1 MNFLR
6 RLRKHFLSRLN
17 WKSTGLDP
25 KSTGLNPKSN
35 GLNPKSNGLDPK
47 NTDPE
52 DSSRRSFLRA
62 IGLGTAMPIGRA
74 LVRRKGG
81 FSEADRS
88 QGDLSRVLIETSR
101 YFDDQVNVS
110 LYRYQD
116 LLQIDMTFSGF
127 KLAGDG
133 KSLVRSS
140 SSGLLA
146 VYFQPQHLAE
156 QAYRESGGGGGTANF
171 DAEAQK
177 DLNESAVPNDSL
189 SLPAATYASDRS
201 RLVFNIPASISSI
214 PLTAHALLN
223 WGQLTPVINNRATA
237 EAILPVFTSKDN
249 VADYLN
255 VLAAAPAEPSKGPSK
270 KELRAATKDE
280 QQQMNARNA
289 QNQQLTPVNPKAAK
303 KNQPTLVGIAQRL
316 TPGKTPRPLDLSET
330 SIELPYRLFISP
342 NQFGTWYHELKL
354 KWTGLQAA
362 GAFQTCELWHNRLTA
377 SNSAYMTVRAL
388 WGVDISGTYNNKPA
402 RVDSFVTALY
412 NDDRHCIVHESS
424 NWGIANFT
432 PQAVQV
438 EQLMLTPLGGW
449 LDGVLQV
456 SRTALAN
463 AKIIGSLNLL
473 KWKHLANLA
482 RDHYVEVVYA
492 GNMFPFGHEASLVRV
507 TQRVAKQNYAYN
519 QQQFFIVISETEMKY
534 NPVDSSNQFNSFPFS
549 TIRFV
554 TTVTPPLNTPQRF
567 CTKISD
573 NQGDHQFI
581 PYVNGSP
588 FMFRIIAYDLEGT
601 EVDLEMPLVF
611 LSTDITVDVHG
622 NPNTGNIG
630 AISTFYNDANQ
641 THIQTAIDFRSQKM
655 ALAKSQTPGD
665 TRFEVQAATFHAAVV
680 PGSAPG
686 FRPLV
691 AGMGVFIHAVQ
702 AITGVNT
709 AQNIVLVD
717 DRNSGTVFASLATA
731 SAVNFSGNSN
741 KTGGSL
747 SPNFSIT
754 AISKLHGAIGGDVN
768 QAKSLN
774 FDPTAFFDSTAKLF
788 GVIDLGQIVQKVSNA
803 AATLSGT
810 TVNSPIPALKTIET
824 ADALIT
830 QYTWNAAT
838 LTSHDFGFVQFVPAS
853 SAPGKLVVETSIYRY
868 KNASQPDTLV
878 VNSYLDDFS
887 VTIAGLAEVSFTRVG
902 FTTGS
907 NAKVDVTIDLQQP
920 PVKFLGA
927 LTFVNAL
934 QQFIPSNGFS
944 DPPYLDVS
952 DTGVQTGYTLALPN
966 IQLGA
971 FTLSN
976 VSFGAMVDLPFTGDP
991 MSVQFNF
998 CQKQQPFTLTISL
1011 LGGGGFFAVAFDMHG
1026 LTSLEASL
1034 EFGASA
1040 SLDLGVASGSVSVMG
1055 GVYYGMTI
1063 SNGVTTSELSGFVKM
1078 NGSLSVLGLI
1088 TASVEF
1094 DLTLAADLSGNKV
1107 TRVWGEASLTIQ
1119 VSVFMFSTSVQLQVE
1134 REFAGADADPTFGQM
1149 VSQSDWQTYCGAFA
1163 A

>member
-1 MNFLR
+1 MSFLR
-6 RLRKHFLSRLN
+6 RLRNYFLS
-17 WKSTGLDP
+17 GLKRKGPIQEDP
-25 KSTGLNPKSN
+25 
-35 GLNPKSNGLDPK
+35 
-47 NTDPE
+47 
-52 DSSRRSFLRA
+52 SRRSFLQA
-62 IGLGTAMPIGRA
+62 IGWGTALPIGQA
-74 LVRRKGG
+74 LTGRQK
-81 FSEADRS
+81 
-88 QGDLSRVLIETSR
+88 DLPGVLIEASR

-116 LLQIDMTFSGF
+116 LLQLDMTFSGF
-127 KLAGDG
+127 KLSGDS

-140 SSGLLA
+140 SSAL
-146 VYFQPQHLAE
+146 VVIYFQPQHLAE
-156 QAYRESGGGGGTANF
+156 TAYRESGGGGGSANF
-171 DAEAQK
+171 DADAALQ
-177 DLNESAVPNDSL
+177 LNEGPIPNDSL
-189 SLPAATYASDRS
+189 NLPAITYASDRS
-201 RLVFNIPASISSI
+201 RLVFDIPASINSI
-214 PLTAHALLN
+214 PLTADALLN
-223 WGQLTPVINNRATA
+223 WGQLSPVINSRATA
-237 EAILPVFTSKDN
+237 EAILPIFTGKDN

-255 VLAAAPAEPSKGPSK
+255 VLAAPPAEASKGPSK
-270 KELRAATKDE
+270 KQLRAATKDE
-280 QQQMNARNA
+280 QQQMNARNI
-289 QNQQLTPVNPKAAK
+289 QNQQLAPAIVGKTPK
-303 KNQPTLVGIAQRL
+303 KGQPVLIGIIRRL
-316 TPGKTPRPLDLSET
+316 TPGKTPRPLDPSET

-354 KWTGLQAA
+354 KWTGLAAA

-388 WGVDISGTYNNKPA
+388 WGVDINGTYNQKPA
-402 RVDSFVTALY
+402 RVESFITALY

-492 GNMFPFGHEASLVRV
+492 GNMFPFGHEASLVRI

-519 QQQFFIVISETEMKY
+519 QQQFFIVINETELKY
-534 NPVDSSNQFNSFPFS
+534 NPVDSSNKFNSFPFS

-554 TTVTPPLNTPQRF
+554 TTVTPPLTPPQHFCNT
-567 CTKISD
+567 ISD
-573 NQGDHQFI
+573 KQDDHQFV
-581 PYVNGSP
+581 PKVNNLP
-588 FMFRIIAYDLEGT
+588 FLFRIIAYDLEGT

-611 LSTDITVDVHG
+611 LSTDITVDGHG
-622 NPNTGNIG
+622 NANMNNIN
-630 AISTFYNDANQ
+630 AIIQQYNDTNQ
-641 THIQTAIDFRSQKM
+641 KYIQTYIDLRSQKM
-655 ALAKSQTPGD
+655 ALTRSQTPGD
-665 TRFEVQAATFHAAVV
+665 TRFEAQSATFHAAGV
-680 PGSAPG
+680 PGQPPG

-691 AGMGVFIHAVQ
+691 SGMEVFIHAVQ

-709 AQNIVLVD
+709 AQMIVLED
-717 DRNSGTVFASLATA
+717 DRNSGTVFASLVTA
-731 SAVNFSGNSN
+731 SGVSFNGNSN

-747 SPNFSIT
+747 SPNFSVT
-754 AISKLHGAIGGDVN
+754 ALSKLHGAIGGDVN
-768 QAKSLN
+768 QAKNLS

-803 AATLSGT
+803 AATLNGT

-824 ADALIT
+824 TDALIT

-838 LTSHDFGFVQFVPAS
+838 LTTHDFGFVQFVPAS
-853 SAPGKLVVETSIYRY
+853 GAPGKLVVETSIYRY

-887 VTIAGLAEVSFTRVG
+887 VTIAGLAAVSFNRVG

-920 PVKFLGA
+920 PVKFMGA

-952 DTGVQTGYTLALPN
+952 DTGVETGYTLALPN

-976 VSFGAMVDLPFTGDP
+976 VSFGAIVDLPFTGDP
-991 MSVQFNF
+991 MSVKFNF

-1026 LTSLEASL
+1026 LLSLEAAL
-1034 EFGASA
+1034 EFGAAA

-1055 GVYYGMTI
+1055 GVYYGM
-1063 SNGVTTSELSGFVKM
+1063 SLNNGIQTSELSGYVKM

-1107 TRVWGEASLTIQ
+1107 TRVWGEATLTIQ

-1134 REFAGADADPTFGQM
+1134 REFAGADADPTFEQM
-1149 VSQSDWQTYCGAFA
+1149 VSQNDWQTYCGAFA

>member
-1 MNFLR
+1 MMFFR
-6 RLRKHFLSRLN
+6 RLRNLFLSGPNRN
-17 WKSTGLDP
+17 NAAFNKEHSGLDR
-25 KSTGLNPKSN
+25 K
-35 GLNPKSNGLDPK
+35 DPA
-47 NTDPE
+47 PE
-52 DSSRRSFLRA
+52 DASRRSFLQA
-62 IGLGTAMPIGRA
+62 IGWGTAMPIGRA
-74 LVRRKGG
+74 LVRRT
-81 FSEADRS
+81 ADLP
-88 QGDLSRVLIETSR
+88 GLLLETSR

-127 KLAGDG
+127 KLSGDG

-140 SSGLLA
+140 SSALVA

-156 QAYRESGGGGGTANF
+156 QAYREAGGEGGTANF
-171 DAEAQK
+171 DAEAES
-177 DLNESAVPNDSL
+177 DLKESTVPNDQL
-189 SLPAATYASDRS
+189 NLPALTYISDRS
-201 RLVFNIPASISSI
+201 RLVFDVPASISSL
-214 PLTAHALLN
+214 PLTTETLLN
-223 WGQLTPVINNRATA
+223 WGQLTPVINQRATA
-237 EAILPVFTSKDN
+237 EAILPIFTSKDN

-255 VLAAAPAEPSKGPSK
+255 VLAAAPAQPGKGPSK

-280 QQQMNARNA
+280 QQQVNARNA
-289 QNQQLTPVNPKAAK
+289 QNQQLTPVNPKTAK
-303 KNQPTLVGIAQRL
+303 KNLPALVGIVKRI

-342 NQFGTWYHELKL
+342 NQFGTWFHELRL
-354 KWTGLQAA
+354 KWTGLAA
-362 GAFQTCELWHNRLTA
+362 PGAFQTCELWHNRLTA
-377 SNSAYMTVRAL
+377 SNSAYMTIRAL
-388 WGVDISGTYNNKPA
+388 WGVDISGTYSKKPA
-402 RVDSFVTALY
+402 RDDSFVTALY

-449 LDGVLQV
+449 LDGTLQV
-456 SRTALAN
+456 SRTALEN

-473 KWKHLANLA
+473 KWKHLANLG

-534 NPVDSSNQFNSFPFS
+534 NPVDGSNQFNSFPFS

-554 TTVTPPLNTPQRF
+554 TTVTPPLNTPQPF
-567 CTKISD
+567 CTKLSD
-573 NQGDHQFI
+573 KQNDHQFI
-581 PYVNGSP
+581 PKVNGSP
-588 FMFRIIAYDLEGT
+588 FLFRIIGYDLEGT

-611 LSTDITVDVHG
+611 VSTDITVDTHG
-622 NPNTGNIG
+622 NINTGNID
-630 AISTFYNDANQ
+630 AISAFYNDANQ
-641 THIQTAIDFRSQKM
+641 THIQTVIDFRSQKM
-655 ALAKSQTPGD
+655 ALTRSQTAGD
-665 TRFEVQAATFHAAVV
+665 TSFEVQSATFQAAAA
-680 PGSAPG
+680 PAPG

-691 AGMGVFIHAVQ
+691 AGMEIFVHAVQ
-702 AITGVNT
+702 VITGVNA
-709 AQNIVLVD
+709 AQQIVLVD
-717 DRNSGTVFASLATA
+717 DRNPGTVFASLVTA
-731 SAVNFSGNSN
+731 SGVNFNGDSN

-747 SPNFSIT
+747 SPNFSLT
-754 AISKLHGAIGGDVN
+754 ALSKLHGAIGGDVA
-768 QAKSLN
+768 QAKNLN

-788 GVIDLGQIVQKVSNA
+788 GVIDLGQIVQKVTNA

-838 LTSHDFGFVQFVPAS
+838 LTTHDFGFVQFVPAS

-868 KNASQPDTLV
+868 KNASQADTLV

-887 VTIAGLAEVSFTRVG
+887 VIIAGLAQVSFKKVG
-902 FTTGS
+902 FSTGS

-920 PVKFLGA
+920 PVKFMGA

-934 QQFIPSNGFS
+934 QQFIPANGFS

-952 DTGVQTGYTLALPN
+952 DTSVQTGYTLALPN

-976 VSFGAMVDLPFTGDP
+976 VSFGAMVELPFTGDP
-991 MSVQFNF
+991 MTVSFNF

-1026 LTSLEASL
+1026 LQSLEASL
-1034 EFGASA
+1034 EFGAAA

-1055 GVYYGMTI
+1055 GIYYGMTI
-1063 SNGVTTSELSGFVKM
+1063 SNGIQTSELTGFVKM

-1107 TRVWGEASLTIQ
+1107 SRVWGEASLTIQ

-1149 VSQSDWQTYCGAFA
+1149 VSQSDWLTYCGTFA

>member
-1 MNFLR
+1 MQE
-6 RLRKHFLSRLN
+6 
-17 WKSTGLDP
+17 DP
-25 KSTGLNPKSN
+25 
-35 GLNPKSNGLDPK
+35 
-47 NTDPE
+47 
-52 DSSRRSFLRA
+52 SRRSFLQA
-62 IGLGTAMPIGRA
+62 VGWGTALPVGRA
-74 LVRRKGG
+74 LVRRKK
-81 FSEADRS
+81 
-88 QGDLSRVLIETSR
+88 DLPGVLIEASR

-116 LLQIDMTFSGF
+116 LLQIDMTYSGF
-127 KLAGDG
+127 KLSGDN

-140 SSGLLA
+140 SSALLA

-156 QAYRESGGGGGTANF
+156 TAYRESGGGGGTANF
-171 DAEAQK
+171 DAEAAA
-177 DLNESAVPNDSL
+177 DLDEGPIPNDSL
-189 SLPAATYASDRS
+189 NLPAITYASDRS
-201 RLVFNIPASISSI
+201 RLVFDIPASINSI
-214 PLTAHALLN
+214 SLTADAILN
-223 WGQLTPVINNRATA
+223 WGQLSPVINSRATA

-249 VADYLN
+249 VSDYLN
-255 VLAAAPAEPSKGPSK
+255 VLAAAPAESSKGPSK

-280 QQQMNARNA
+280 QQQVNARNV
-289 QNQQLTPVNPKAAK
+289 QNQQLSPAIAGKPPKK
-303 KNQPTLVGIAQRL
+303 GQLVLTGIIRRI
-316 TPGKTPRPLDLSET
+316 TPGKTPRPLDPSET

-354 KWTGLQAA
+354 KWTGLAAA
-362 GAFQTCELWHNRLTA
+362 GAFQTCELWHNRLMA

-388 WGVDISGTYNNKPA
+388 WGVDINGTYNKKPA
-402 RVDSFVTALY
+402 RDESFITALF

-432 PQAVQV
+432 PQAVQI

-456 SRTALAN
+456 SRTALEN

-492 GNMFPFGHEASLVRV
+492 GNMFPFGHEASLVRI

-519 QQQFFIVISETEMKY
+519 QQQFFIVINETERKY

-554 TTVTPPLNTPQRF
+554 TTVTPALTPPQRF
-567 CTKISD
+567 CTTLSD
-573 NQGDHQFI
+573 KQDDHQFV
-581 PYVNGSP
+581 PKVNNTP
-588 FMFRIIAYDLEGT
+588 FLFRIIAYDLEGT

-611 LSTDITVDVHG
+611 ASTDITVDSHG
-622 NPNTGNIG
+622 NSNMGNING
-630 AISTFYNDANQ
+630 LIQFYNDANQ
-641 THIQTAIDFRSQKM
+641 KYIPSYIDFRSQKM
-655 ALAKSQTPGD
+655 ALTRSQTPGD
-665 TRFEVQAATFHAAVV
+665 THFEAQSATFHAAGM

-691 AGMGVFIHAVQ
+691 SGMEIFVHAVQ

-709 AQNIVLVD
+709 AQKIVLED
-717 DRNSGTVFASLATA
+717 DRNSGTVFASLVTA
-731 SAVNFSGNSN
+731 SSVSFNGNSN

-747 SPNFSIT
+747 SPNFSVT

-768 QAKSLN
+768 QAKNLH

-824 ADALIT
+824 AEALIT

-838 LTSHDFGFVQFVPAS
+838 LTAHDFGFVQFQPAS
-853 SAPGKLVVETSIYRY
+853 GAPGKLVVETSIYRY
-868 KNASQPDTLV
+868 KNASQPDMLV

-887 VTIAGLAEVSFTRVG
+887 VTIAGLAAVGFNRVG

-907 NAKVDVTIDLQQP
+907 NAKVDVSIDLQQP
-920 PVKFLGA
+920 PVKFMGA

-952 DTGVQTGYTLALPN
+952 DTGVETGYTLALPN

-971 FTLSN
+971 FTLTN
-976 VSFGAMVDLPFTGDP
+976 VSFGAIVDLPFTGDP
-991 MSVQFNF
+991 MSVKFNF

-1026 LTSLEASL
+1026 LLSLEAAL
-1034 EFGASA
+1034 EFGAAA

-1055 GVYYGMTI
+1055 GVYYGMSL
-1063 SNGVTTSELSGFVKM
+1063 SNGIQTSELSGYVRM

-1107 TRVWGEASLTIQ
+1107 TRIWGEATLTIQ

-1134 REFAGADADPTFGQM
+1134 REFAGADADPTFEQM